1 MYSTKQSD
9 MSESRSSYRIG
20 VDVGGTFTDVFA
32 FDGKTGRFEIAK
44 VASTPGAQAD
54 GFMAG
59 IDASGAPAAS
69 IGTIV
74 HGTTVATNAILERK
88 GAKCGL
94 VATRG
99 FRDTLE
105 LGRRTRPH
113 NWGLTGSFEALIPR
127 ELRLEV
133 TERIDAQGRVV
144 VPLDEDELR
153 RAVTTLRNTGCE
165 ALVIHFLHA
174 YANPAHER
182 RAAEIARKLWP
193 NEFISTGAEV
203 LAEIR
208 EFERVSATALN
219 GWVQPL
225 MAHYIAETERR
236 LASAGF
242 GRQLLLMQGNG
253 GMMSTRTACHAAAQT
268 VLSGPA
274 AGAIAAARLSQ
285 AAGFDNVLACDMGG
299 TSFDLTLIRD
309 GRPAVTN
316 EKDLAYSVPLH
327 LSLVDIHTIG
337 SGGGSIA
344 RVDASGLLR
353 VGPESAGASPGPICY
368 GRGGDAPTVADANA
382 VLGRLD
388 TASLAG
394 DLAPVDLERI
404 RARIV
409 ETIGKPLGLNA
420 EDAAAAIL
428 AVADNQM
435 ANAAR
440 MVSIEKGHDPR
451 EFILFAFGGAGPMHA
466 AAIARELGIPKV
478 LVPRFPGIT
487 SALGCVL
494 ADVRHDY
501 VRSLHRP
508 LADVDPGLGRS
519 VLDEQTAQGCAL
531 IESEGVAVTAIDVVH
546 EADMLYRGQ
555 SHVFRIPVVGP
566 GFDPERIRT
575 TFAEHYQRRF
585 DIALPEMVPMLVNL
599 RTTVIGRRE
608 PLDPAS
614 LARIGGGE
622 EEGSAVGGAVAKHF
636 TVESGEAASV
646 VAEGSTVESC
656 PEGLTAP
663 ATTAMESVAIRE
675 AIAADGAVKVTSS
688 PRKSARQ
695 VWFEGEW
702 HDTTI
707 YDRAMLAPGATI
719 EGPAIIE
726 QLDTTIPIEPGVVAE
741 VDGFGNLL
749 VPVTQRSERAAGAKS
764 DAATD
769 PITLAVVQN
778 GLGQIASEMDLVHQK
793 TSFSPVISEA
803 FDRANGIY
811 DRHDGKIIAQ
821 GELGLP
827 IFLGVMQE
835 TTKQVIERKGPLAPG
850 DVIIVN
856 DPYFGGTHLMDVRM
870 VKPFYYRGELW
881 AYLSNTGHWS
891 DTGGMVPGGFCATAT
906 EIQQEG
912 LRLPPVHLVR
922 RGELIQ
928 DVVDVIMSNI
938 RVPEERL
945 GDMRAQ
951 LGALS
956 IGEQRLTALLDK
968 YGEET
973 VSAVIAEMRRRS
985 ETLMRAHIETIPNG
999 TYSFSA
1005 FVDSD
1010 GITDDILEVALD
1022 TRVED
1027 SDIRFDYS
1035 RSSPPCRGPLNSVWA
1050 TTMGSTLCG
1059 MKHVFADV
1067 PINSGCFAPI
1077 HIEPPH
1083 GTFLFAEYPR
1093 PVCGCAAE
1101 VSQRIME
1108 ALFGALGR
1116 AIPEQTFAGPA
1127 GTSGNFSLGG
1137 FDPESGRSYVMYI
1150 FTGGGYGGWNG
1161 GDGVSNGTSTIGIS
1175 KNQPIEVLEQHFPV
1189 LFETYELREGSAGAG
1204 RWRGGLGVSYKV
1216 RLQRGEAKASFMM
1229 DHGRTGP
1236 FGMLG
1241 GEPGALNDIRVSQGG
1256 ILDRPAYGSK
1266 GDGFELAAGDWVLV
1280 NTPGGG
1286 GYGDPGERPGE
1297 LIERDVARGYLTRE
1311 QAGAYRR
1318 GRGRSSEAVGQS
1330 SARRMVQE
1338 KRVSPRICGQQGR

>member
-1 MYSTKQSD
+1 
-9 MSESRSSYRIG
+9 MSESSAAFRIG

-32 FDGKTGRFEIAK
+32 FDGEAGRFEIAK

-54 GFMAG
+54 GFMSG

-69 IGTIV
+69 IETIV

-99 FRDTLE
+99 FRDALE
-105 LGRRTRPH
+105 LGRRTRPRR
-113 NWGLTGSFEALIPR
+113 WGLAGSFEALIPR
-127 ELRLEV
+127 ELRLDV
-133 TERIDAQGRVV
+133 TERLDAQGRVIL
-144 VPLDEDELR
+144 PLDEDEFR
-153 RAVTTLRNTGCE
+153 DAVITLRDAGCE
-165 ALVIHFLHA
+165 ALVIHFIHS

-182 RAAEIARKLWP
+182 RAAEIARELWP
-193 NEFISTGAEV
+193 NAFISTGAEV

-225 MAHYIAETERR
+225 MARYIGAAEQR
-236 LASAGF
+236 LADAGF

-285 AAGFDNVLACDMGG
+285 AAGFGNVLACDMGG

-309 GRPAVTN
+309 GRPSVTN
-316 EKDLAYSVPLH
+316 EKDLAYSIPLH

-344 RVDASGLLR
+344 SVDASGLLR

-368 GRGGDAPTVADANA
+368 GRGGDAPTVTDANA
-382 VLGRLD
+382 VLGRID

-394 DLAPVDLERI
+394 DLASADLEHV

-409 ETIGKPLGLNA
+409 ETVGKPLGLNA

-451 EFILFAFGGAGPMHA
+451 EFVLFAFGGAGPMHA

-508 LADVDPGLGRS
+508 LADVDPGLGQS
-519 VLDEQTAQGCAL
+519 VLDEQAAEGRAL
-531 IESEGVAVTAIDVVH
+531 IEAEGVAVTAIDVVH

-555 SHVFRIPVVGP
+555 SHVFRVPVLGP

-575 TFAEHYQRRF
+575 TFAEHYRRRF

-599 RTTVIGRRE
+599 RTTVIGRRASFD
-608 PLDPAS
+608 LAS
-614 LARIGGGE
+614 LARAENGAGTNDPRT
-622 EEGSAVGGAVAKHF
+622 GSRPVRF
-636 TVESGEAASV
+636 
-646 VAEGSTVESC
+646 
-656 PEGLTAP
+656 
-663 ATTAMESVAIRE
+663 
-675 AIAADGAVKVTSS
+675 D
-688 PRKSARQ
+688 
-695 VWFEGEW
+695 GEW
-702 HDTTI
+702 HETAI
-707 YDRAMLAPGATI
+707 YDRAALAPGATV

-749 VPVTQRSERAAGAKS
+749 VPVAQAADTTGGHEA

-811 DRHDGKIIAQ
+811 DRNDGKIIAQ

-835 TTKQVIERKGPLAPG
+835 TTQQVIEHKGPLGEG

-912 LRLPPVHLVR
+912 LRLPPIHLVR
-922 RGELIQ
+922 RGELMQ

-968 YGEET
+968 YGERT
-973 VSAVIAEMRRRS
+973 VSAVIAEMRKRS
-985 ETLMRAHIETIPNG
+985 ETLMRAHIEAIPDG
-999 TYSFSA
+999 TWCFST

-1022 TRVED
+1022 VRVEG
-1027 SDIRFDYS
+1027 SDIHFDYS

-1077 HIEPPH
+1077 HIERPH

-1108 ALFGALGR
+1108 ALFGALGQ

-1137 FDPESGRSYVMYI
+1137 IDPETGRGYVMYQ

-1175 KNQPIEVLEQHFPV
+1175 KNQPIEVLEQHFPI
-1189 LFETYELREGSAGAG
+1189 LFETYELREGSSGAG

-1216 RLQRGEAKASFMM
+1216 RLLRGEAKASFMM

-1241 GEPGALNDIRVSQGG
+1241 GQPGALNDIRVSQGG
-1256 ILDRPAYGSK
+1256 TLSRPAFGSK
-1266 GDGFELAAGDWVLV
+1266 GDGFELTEGDWVLV

-1286 GYGDPGERPGE
+1286 GYGRPEDRPGE
-1297 LIERDVARGYLTRE
+1297 LIERDVSRGYLTRE

-1318 GRGRSSEAVGQS
+1318 GNGR
-1330 SARRMVQE
+1330 
-1338 KRVSPRICGQQGR
+1338 

>member
-1 MYSTKQSD
+1 MTD
-9 MSESRSSYRIG
+9 SRPAYRIG

-32 FDGKTGRFEIAK
+32 FDGESGRFRIAK
-44 VASTPGAQAD
+44 VASTPGAQAE

-59 IDASGAPAAS
+59 VDASGAPAAS
-69 IGTIV
+69 IETIV

-94 VATRG
+94 VAARG
-99 FRDTLE
+99 FRDALE
-105 LGRRTRPH
+105 LGRRTRP
-113 NWGLTGSFEALIPR
+113 NRWGLSGSFEALIPR
-127 ELRLEV
+127 ELRFDV

-153 RAVTTLRNTGCE
+153 RAVNTLRDAGCE

-182 RAAEIARKLWP
+182 RAAEIARELWP
-193 NEFISTGAEV
+193 NAFVSAGAEV
-203 LAEIR
+203 LSEIR
-208 EFERVSATALN
+208 EFERASATALN

-225 MAHYIAETERR
+225 MARYIGATEQR
-236 LASAGF
+236 LADAGF
-242 GRQLLLMQGNG
+242 GRRLLLMQGNG
-253 GMMSTRTACHAAAQT
+253 GMMSTDTASRAAVHT

-274 AGAIAAARLSQ
+274 AGAIAAARLGQ

-309 GRPAVTN
+309 GKPVVTN

-368 GRGGDAPTVADANA
+368 GHGGDAPTVTDANA
-382 VLGRLD
+382 VLGRID

-394 DLAPVDLERI
+394 DLAPADLEQV

-409 ETIGKPLGLNA
+409 ETVGKPLGLDA

-428 AVADNQM
+428 TVADNQM

-451 EFILFAFGGAGPMHA
+451 EFVLFAFGGAGPMHA

-508 LADVDPGLGRS
+508 LADVDPELGQS
-519 VLDEQTAQGCAL
+519 VLDEQAAAGRAL

-555 SHVFRIPVVGP
+555 SHVFRIPVAGP
-566 GFDPERIRT
+566 GFDPERIRA
-575 TFAEHYQRRF
+575 TFAERYQHRF

-599 RTTVIGRRE
+599 RTTVIGRRATFDLAALAQGRNG
-608 PLDPAS
+608 PGTNDP
-614 LARIGGGE
+614 RT
-622 EEGSAVGGAVAKHF
+622 GSRRVRF
-636 TVESGEAASV
+636 
-646 VAEGSTVESC
+646 
-656 PEGLTAP
+656 
-663 ATTAMESVAIRE
+663 
-675 AIAADGAVKVTSS
+675 D
-688 PRKSARQ
+688 
-695 VWFEGEW
+695 GEW
-702 HDTTI
+702 YETAV
-707 YDRAMLAPGATI
+707 YDRAALAPGATV

-726 QLDTTIPIEPGVVAE
+726 QLDTTIPIEPAVVAE

-749 VPVTQRSERAAGAKS
+749 IPVARRSERVSGHEADPAI
-764 DAATD
+764 DPATD
-769 PITLAVVQN
+769 AITDVITLAVVQN

-811 DRHDGKIIAQ
+811 DRNDGKIIAQ

-835 TTKQVIERKGPLAPG
+835 TTSQVIEHKGPLAEG

-922 RGELIQ
+922 RGELVQ

-968 YGEET
+968 YGERT
-973 VSAVIAEMRRRS
+973 VSAVIAEMRGRS
-985 ETLMRAHIETIPNG
+985 ETLMRAHIEAIPDG
-999 TYSFSA
+999 SYSFSA

-1022 TRVED
+1022 ARVEG
-1027 SDIRFDYS
+1027 SDIHFDYS

-1059 MKHVFADV
+1059 MKHIFADV

-1077 HIEPPH
+1077 HVERPR

-1108 ALFGALGR
+1108 ALFGALGQ
-1116 AIPEQTFAGPA
+1116 AIPELTFAGPA

-1137 FDPESGRSYVMYI
+1137 VDPETGRGYVMYI

-1161 GDGVSNGTSTIGIS
+1161 GDGISNGTSTIGIS
-1175 KNQPIEVLEQHFPV
+1175 KTQPVEVLEQQFPV
-1189 LFETYELREGSAGAG
+1189 LFESYGLRDGSAGAG
-1204 RWRGGLGVSYKV
+1204 RWRGGLGVSYRV
-1216 RLQRGEAKASFMM
+1216 RVLRGEAKASFMM

-1241 GEPGALNDIRVSQGG
+1241 GEPGALNDISVSQDGA
-1256 ILDRPAYGSK
+1256 LARPAFGSK
-1266 GDGFELAAGDWVLV
+1266 GDGFELAAGDWVHV

-1286 GYGDPGERPGE
+1286 GYGRPQERPGE
-1297 LIERDVARGYLTRE
+1297 LVERDVSRGYLTRE
-1311 QAGAYRR
+1311 QAGVYRR
-1318 GRGRSSEAVGQS
+1318 GNEG
-1330 SARRMVQE
+1330 
-1338 KRVSPRICGQQGR
+1338 

>member
-1 MYSTKQSD
+1 MND
-9 MSESRSSYRIG
+9 SEARYRVGI
-20 VDVGGTFTDVFA
+20 DVGGTFTDVFA
-32 FDGKTGRFEIAK
+32 FDGALGRFEIAK
-44 VASTPGAQAD
+44 VASTPGAQAE
-54 GFMAG
+54 GFMSG
-59 IDASGAPAAS
+59 IDASGAPAGS
-69 IGTIV
+69 IETIV

-99 FRDTLE
+99 FRDALE
-105 LGRRTRPH
+105 LGRRTRP
-113 NWGLTGSFEALIPR
+113 NRWGLTGSFEALVPR
-127 ELRLEV
+127 ELRLDV
-133 TERIDAQGRVV
+133 TERMDAQGRVV

-153 RAVTTLRNTGCE
+153 NAVVTLRDAGCE

-182 RAAEIARKLWP
+182 RAAKIASELWP
-193 NEFISTGAEV
+193 NTFISTGTEV
-203 LAEIR
+203 LSEIR
-208 EFERVSATALN
+208 EFERASATALN

-225 MAHYIAETERR
+225 MARYIGATERR
-236 LASAGF
+236 LEAAGF
-242 GRQLLLMQGNG
+242 GHQLLLMKGNG
-253 GMMSTRTACHAAAQT
+253 GMMSTRTASRAAAQT

-274 AGAIAAARLSQ
+274 AGAIAAARLGR

-309 GRPAVTN
+309 GRPAVSN

-368 GRGGDAPTVADANA
+368 GRGGDAPTVTDANA
-382 VLGRLD
+382 VLGRID
-388 TASLAG
+388 TTSLAG
-394 DLAPVDLERI
+394 DLAPADLERV

-451 EFILFAFGGAGPMHA
+451 EFVLFAFGGAGPMHA

-478 LVPRFPGIT
+478 LVPRFPGVT

-501 VRSLHRP
+501 VRSLHRT
-508 LADVDPGLGRS
+508 LADVDPDLGQS
-519 VLDEQTAQGCAL
+519 VLDEQAAQGRAL

-555 SHVFRIPVVGP
+555 SHVFRVPVTGP
-566 GFDPERIRT
+566 GFDPERIRA

-608 PLDPAS
+608 TFDLAS
-614 LARIGGGE
+614 LAIAQD
-622 EEGSAVGGAVAKHF
+622 SAGTNDPRTGARPVRF
-636 TVESGEAASV
+636 N
-646 VAEGSTVESC
+646 
-656 PEGLTAP
+656 
-663 ATTAMESVAIRE
+663 
-675 AIAADGAVKVTSS
+675 
-688 PRKSARQ
+688 
-695 VWFEGEW
+695 GEW
-702 HDTTI
+702 HETSV
-707 YDRAMLAPGATI
+707 YDRAALAPGATI

-726 QLDTTIPIEPGVVAE
+726 QLDATTVRLHRAGSGGGGGRLRQPAHSRRPAHGPGGRTRE
-741 VDGFGNLL
+741 
-749 VPVTQRSERAAGAKS
+749 
-764 DAATD
+764 
-769 PITLAVVQN
+769 
-778 GLGQIASEMDLVHQK
+778 
-793 TSFSPVISEA
+793 
-803 FDRANGIY
+803 
-811 DRHDGKIIAQ
+811 
-821 GELGLP
+821 
-827 IFLGVMQE
+827 
-835 TTKQVIERKGPLAPG
+835 G

-956 IGEQRLTALLDK
+956 IGEQRLSALLDK
-968 YGEET
+968 YGERT
-973 VSAVIAEMRRRS
+973 VSAVIAQMRKRS
-985 ETLMRAHIETIPNG
+985 ETLMRAHIEAIPDG

-1022 TRVED
+1022 ARVEG
-1027 SDIRFDYS
+1027 SDIHFDYS
-1035 RSSPPCRGPLNSVWA
+1035 RSSAPCRGPLNSVWA

-1059 MKHVFADV
+1059 MKHIFADV

-1077 HIEPPH
+1077 HVEPPR

-1108 ALFGALGR
+1108 ALFGALGQ
-1116 AIPEQTFAGPA
+1116 AIPELTFAGPA

-1137 FDPESGRSYVMYI
+1137 FDPETGRSYVMYI
-1150 FTGGGYGGWNG
+1150 FTGGGYGGWHG
-1161 GDGVSNGTSTIGIS
+1161 GDGISNGTSTIGIS
-1175 KNQPIEVLEQHFPV
+1175 KSQPVEVLEQQFPV
-1189 LFETYELREGSAGAG
+1189 LFETFELRDGSAGAG
-1204 RWRGGLGVSYKV
+1204 RWRGGFGVSYRV
-1216 RLQRGEAKASFMM
+1216 RLLRGEAKASFMM

-1241 GEPGALNDIRVSQGG
+1241 GEPGALNDISVSQGG
-1256 ILDRPAYGSK
+1256 ALSRPAYGSK
-1266 GDGFELAAGDWVLV
+1266 GDGFELAEGDWVLV

-1286 GYGDPGERPGE
+1286 GYGSPEERPGE
-1297 LIERDVARGYLTRE
+1297 LIERDVSRGYLTRE
-1311 QAGAYRR
+1311 QAGVYRR
-1318 GRGRSSEAVGQS
+1318 GNGA
-1330 SARRMVQE
+1330 
-1338 KRVSPRICGQQGR
+1338 

>member
-1 MYSTKQSD
+1 MNG
-9 MSESRSSYRIG
+9 SEARHRIG
-20 VDVGGTFTDVFA
+20 IDVGGTFTDVFA
-32 FDGKTGRFEIAK
+32 FDGAAGRFEIAK

-54 GFMAG
+54 GFMSG
-59 IDASGAPAAS
+59 IDASGAPAGS
-69 IGTIV
+69 IETIV

-99 FRDTLE
+99 FRDALE

-113 NWGLTGSFEALIPR
+113 RWGLTGSFEALIPR
-127 ELRLEV
+127 ELRLDV
-133 TERIDAQGRVV
+133 TERMDAQGRVV

-153 RAVTTLRNTGCE
+153 NAVATLRDAGCE
-165 ALVIHFLHA
+165 ALVIHFVHS
-174 YANPAHER
+174 YANPAHEQ
-182 RAAEIARKLWP
+182 RAAGIARELWP
-193 NEFISTGAEV
+193 NAFISIGAEV

-225 MAHYIAETERR
+225 MARYIGATERR
-236 LASAGF
+236 LGEAGF
-242 GRQLLLMQGNG
+242 RHQLLLMQGNG
-253 GMMSTRTACHAAAQT
+253 GMMSTRTASRAAAQT

-274 AGAIAAARLSQ
+274 AGAIAAARLCQ

-344 RVDASGLLR
+344 SVDASGLLR

-368 GRGGDAPTVADANA
+368 GRGGDAPTVTDANA
-382 VLGRLD
+382 VLGRID
-388 TASLAG
+388 TTSLAG
-394 DLAPVDLERI
+394 DLAPADLERV

-409 ETIGKPLGLNA
+409 ETIGKPLGLTA

-428 AVADNQM
+428 TVADNQM

-451 EFILFAFGGAGPMHA
+451 EFVLFAFGGAGPMHA
-466 AAIARELGIPKV
+466 AAIARELGIPRV

-508 LADVDPGLGRS
+508 LADVDPELGRS
-519 VLDEQTAQGCAL
+519 VLDEQAAEGRAL

-555 SHVFRIPVVGP
+555 SHVFRIPVAGP
-566 GFDPERIRT
+566 GFDLARIRA

-608 PLDPAS
+608 AFDLAS
-614 LARIGGGE
+614 LAG
-622 EEGSAVGGAVAKHF
+622 
-636 TVESGEAASV
+636 TQ
-646 VAEGSTVESC
+646 
-656 PEGLTAP
+656 
-663 ATTAMESVAIRE
+663 
-675 AIAADGAVKVTSS
+675 DGAGTND
-688 PRKSARQ
+688 PRTGSRAVR
-695 VWFEGEW
+695 FDGEW
-702 HDTTI
+702 HEAAI
-707 YDRAMLAPGATI
+707 YDRAALAPGATV

-749 VPVTQRSERAAGAKS
+749 IPVARGSERAAGDAV
-764 DAATD
+764 DAAAD

-811 DRHDGKIIAQ
+811 DRNDGKIIAQ

-835 TTKQVIERKGPLAPG
+835 TTRQVIEHKGPLAEG

-956 IGEQRLTALLDK
+956 IGEQRLSALLDK
-968 YGEET
+968 YGERT
-973 VSAVIAEMRRRS
+973 VSAVIAQMRKRS
-985 ETLMRAHIETIPNG
+985 ETLMRAHIEAIPDG

-1022 TRVED
+1022 ARVEG
-1027 SDIRFDYS
+1027 SDIHFDYS
-1035 RSSPPCRGPLNSVWA
+1035 RSSAPCRGPLNSVWA

-1059 MKHVFADV
+1059 MKHIFADV

-1077 HIEPPH
+1077 HVEPPR

-1108 ALFGALGR
+1108 ALFGALGQ
-1116 AIPEQTFAGPA
+1116 AIPELTFAGPA

-1137 FDPESGRSYVMYI
+1137 FDPETGRSYVMYI
-1150 FTGGGYGGWNG
+1150 FTGGGYGGWYG
-1161 GDGVSNGTSTIGIS
+1161 GDGISNGTSTIGIS
-1175 KNQPIEVLEQHFPV
+1175 KSQPVEVLEQQFPV
-1189 LFETYELREGSAGAG
+1189 LFETFELRDGSAGAG

-1216 RLQRGEAKASFMM
+1216 RLLRGEAKASFMM

-1241 GEPGALNDIRVSQGG
+1241 GEPGALNDISVSQGG
-1256 ILDRPAYGSK
+1256 TLSRPAFGSK
-1266 GDGFELAAGDWVLV
+1266 GDGFELAEGDWVYV

-1286 GYGDPGERPGE
+1286 GYGRPEERPGD
-1297 LIERDVARGYLTRE
+1297 LIERDVSRGYLTRE
-1311 QAGAYRR
+1311 QAEAYR
-1318 GRGRSSEAVGQS
+1318 GGNG
-1330 SARRMVQE
+1330 
-1338 KRVSPRICGQQGR
+1338 G

>member
-1 MYSTKQSD
+1 MNG
-9 MSESRSSYRIG
+9 SEARYRVGI
-20 VDVGGTFTDVFA
+20 DVGGTFTDVFA
-32 FDGKTGRFEIAK
+32 FDGAAGRFDIAK
-44 VASTPGAQAD
+44 VASTPGAQAE
-54 GFMAG
+54 GFMSG
-59 IDASGAPAAS
+59 IDASGAPAGS
-69 IGTIV
+69 IETIV

-99 FRDTLE
+99 FRDALE
-105 LGRRTRPH
+105 LGRRTRP
-113 NWGLTGSFEALIPR
+113 NRWGLTGSFEALVPR
-127 ELRLEV
+127 ELRLDV
-133 TERIDAQGRVV
+133 TERMDAQGRVV
-144 VPLDEDELR
+144 VALDEDELR
-153 RAVTTLRNTGCE
+153 NAVVTLRDAGCE

-182 RAAEIARKLWP
+182 RAAEIASELWP
-193 NEFISTGAEV
+193 NEFISTGTEV
-203 LAEIR
+203 LSEIR
-208 EFERVSATALN
+208 EFERASATALN

-225 MAHYIAETERR
+225 MARYIGATERR
-236 LASAGF
+236 LGEAGF
-242 GRQLLLMQGNG
+242 GHQLLLMQGNG
-253 GMMSTRTACHAAAQT
+253 GMMSTRTASRAAAQT

-274 AGAIAAARLSQ
+274 AGAIAAARLCQ

-309 GRPAVTN
+309 GRPAVSN

-368 GRGGDAPTVADANA
+368 GRGGDAPTVTDANA
-382 VLGRLD
+382 VLGRID
-388 TASLAG
+388 TTSLAG
-394 DLAPVDLERI
+394 DLAPADLERV

-409 ETIGKPLGLNA
+409 ETIGKPLGLTG

-451 EFILFAFGGAGPMHA
+451 EFVLFAFGGAGPMHA

-501 VRSLHRP
+501 VRSLHRT
-508 LADVDPGLGRS
+508 LADVDPGLGQS
-519 VLDEQTAQGCAL
+519 VLDEQAAQGRAL

-555 SHVFRIPVVGP
+555 SHVFRVPVTGP

-608 PLDPAS
+608 TFDLAS
-614 LARIGGGE
+614 LAIAQD
-622 EEGSAVGGAVAKHF
+622 SAGTNDPRTGARPVRF
-636 TVESGEAASV
+636 N
-646 VAEGSTVESC
+646 
-656 PEGLTAP
+656 
-663 ATTAMESVAIRE
+663 
-675 AIAADGAVKVTSS
+675 
-688 PRKSARQ
+688 
-695 VWFEGEW
+695 GEW
-702 HDTTI
+702 HETSV
-707 YDRAMLAPGATI
+707 YDRAALVPGATI

-726 QLDTTIPIEPGVVAE
+726 QLDTTVPIEPGVVAE

-749 VPVTQRSERAAGAKS
+749 IPVARRMGRAAGPEVDS
-764 DAATD
+764 AADPITD

-811 DRHDGKIIAQ
+811 DRNDGKIIAQ

-835 TTKQVIERKGPLAPG
+835 TTRQVIEHKGSLAEG

-956 IGEQRLTALLDK
+956 IGEQRLSALLDK
-968 YGEET
+968 YGERT
-973 VSAVIAEMRRRS
+973 VIAVIAEMRKRS
-985 ETLMRAHIETIPNG
+985 ETLMRAHIEAIPDG

-1022 TRVED
+1022 ARVEG

-1035 RSSPPCRGPLNSVWA
+1035 RSSAPCRGPLNSVWA

-1059 MKHVFADV
+1059 MKHIFADV

-1077 HIEPPH
+1077 HVEPPR

-1108 ALFGALGR
+1108 ALFGALGQ
-1116 AIPEQTFAGPA
+1116 AIPELTFAGPA

-1137 FDPESGRSYVMYI
+1137 FDPETGRSYVMYI
-1150 FTGGGYGGWNG
+1150 FTGGGYGGWYG
-1161 GDGVSNGTSTIGIS
+1161 GDGISNGTSTIGIS
-1175 KNQPIEVLEQHFPV
+1175 KSQPVEVLEQQFPV
-1189 LFETYELREGSAGAG
+1189 LFETFELRDGSAGAG

-1216 RLQRGEAKASFMM
+1216 RLLRGEAKASFMM

-1241 GEPGALNDIRVSQGG
+1241 GEPGAMNDISVSQGG
-1256 ILDRPAYGSK
+1256 VLSRPAYGSK

-1286 GYGDPGERPGE
+1286 GYGSPEERPGE
-1297 LIERDVARGYLTRE
+1297 LIERDVSRGYLTRE
-1311 QAGAYRR
+1311 QAGVYRR
-1318 GRGRSSEAVGQS
+1318 GNGG
-1330 SARRMVQE
+1330 
-1338 KRVSPRICGQQGR
+1338 